1 MEIRT
6 VKLSEIKPNPDN
18 PRYIRDENYKKLV
31 QSIKD
36 FPEMRDIRE
45 IVVNK
50 DMVILGGN
58 MRYRAMQEAGIKETQ
73 VKIVDL
79 SEEKQREFIIKDNLE
94 SGEWNWDELANS
106 WEQEKLEEW
115 GLDTQK
121 DWVREVIEDE
131 APEISNEPAISKLG
145 EIYQLGRHRVMCGD
159 STKIEDVEKLMN
171 GKKAD
176 ITFHSPPYNV
186 GHNLGYKNDNKYENY
201 KDDNPEY
208 DTLLNETTNN
218 ALNYSRYAFV
228 NLQFLANNKRNIINY
243 LMTFRDVF
251 VDILFWKKSQVA
263 PAMANN
269 VLNSQVECIFVFSN
283 HNQSRAIDTGN
294 FRGNLSNFIETNS
307 NSRNENSD
315 IHNAGFPVEFAHHFV
330 SNFSKESVID
340 LFMGTGTTLIACEQ
354 TNRTCYGMELDP
366 KYVDVIRKRYTKYT
380 YPDKWEKEWESLTPK
395 I

>member
-1 MEIRT
+1 MKIT
-6 VKLSEIKPNPDN
+6 DIKPNPQN
-18 PRYIRDENYKKLV
+18 PRIIKDDKFKKLV
-31 QSIKD
+31 KSLKD
-36 FPEMRDIRE
+36 FPEMMEVRE

-50 DMVILGGN
+50 ENMILGGN
-58 MRYRAMQEAGIKETQ
+58 MRYKAAIEAGWKD
-73 VKIVDL
+73 VPVRVVDW
-79 SEEKQREFIIKDNLE
+79 SEEKQREFIIKDNV
-94 SGEWNWDELANS
+94 SGGEWDWETLANE
-106 WEQEKLEEW
+106 WDQEQLEDW

-121 DWVREVIEDE
+121 DWENDEVVEDE
-131 APEISNEPAISKLG
+131 APELSQEEPISKQG
-145 EIYQLGRHRVMCGD
+145 EVYQLGRHRVMCGD
-159 STKIEDVEKLMN
+159 STKIEDVEKLMD

-330 SNFSKESVID
+330 INFSKESVID

-354 TNRTCYGMELDP
+354 TNRVCYGMELDP
-366 KYVDVIRKRYTKYT
+366 RYCDVIRKRYAKFIG
-380 YPDKWEKEWESLTPK
+380 KEEEWQQITSV
-395 I
+395 

>member
-1 MEIRT
+1 MQKTLKIDQ
-6 VKLSEIKPNPDN
+6 IKPNPDN
-18 PRYIRDENYKKLV
+18 PRIIKDDKFKKLV
-31 QSIKD
+31 KSLQE
-36 FPEMRDIRE
+36 FPEMTQIRRV
-45 IVVNK
+45 VVNK
-50 DMVILGGN
+50 DLMILGGN
-58 MRYRAMQEAGIKETQ
+58 MRWRAAKEAGWTDIPVE
-73 VKIVDL
+73 IVDL
-79 SEEKQREFIIKDNLE
+79 PEDKQREFIIKDNV
-94 SGEWNWDELANS
+94 SGGEWDWDTLANEWS
-106 WEQEKLEEW
+106 KEQLEDW
-115 GLDTQK
+115 GVDIENWTNDEVVEDDVPDLDDTIK
-121 DWVREVIEDE
+121 
-131 APEISNEPAISKLG
+131 PESKLG
-145 EIYQLGRHRVMCGD
+145 EVYQLGRHRVMCGD
-159 STKIEDVEKLMN
+159 STKIEDVEKLMD

-251 VDILFWKKSQVA
+251 VDILFWKKSQVQ

-330 SNFSKESVID
+330 INFSKESVID

-354 TNRTCYGMELDP
+354 TNRNCYGMEIDP
-366 KYVDVIRKRYTKYT
+366 KYVDVIRKRYHKFITGSEEG
-380 YPDKWEKEWESLTPK
+380 WIEATPVIK
-395 I
+395 